1 MTDIAAKLAS
11 PFDEEQITW
20 LREPLARNHV
30 KSRQQA
36 GRTLSYIEGW
46 VAISEANRIFGFGGW
61 DRETVE
67 CRCISERETMM
78 GANKDRPG
86 WRVAYVARVRITVRA
101 SGQAIIREGTG
112 YGSGIDAD
120 DGAAHESAVKEAETD
135 AMKRGLMT
143 FGNPFGLALY
153 DKTQAEVEPV
163 ASRPRTPAAPQQQER
178 NATNGAG
185 PGAAGDDLAL
195 RSQFEVEGK
204 GAPLTPAE
212 AAAHP
217 NERERKVLAAR
228 EARKRITEALGV
240 ARTPAIIDEVIEI
253 NSAAL
258 EEIKDLHAP
267 SYEAIMALSVRLKG
281 ELYGATG

>member
-1 MTDIAAKLAS
+1 MTDIAAKPAA
-11 PFDEEQITW
+11 PFDEEQIAW

-36 GRTLSYIEGW
+36 GHTLSYIEGW
-46 VAISEANRIFGFGGW
+46 VTIAEANRIFGFGGW

-101 SGQAIIREGTG
+101 GGQAIVREGTG

-163 ASRPRTPAAPQQQER
+163 ASRSRTPTAPQQQER

-185 PGAAGDDLAL
+185 PGAAGGLTTIDGGVSPS
-195 RSQFEVEGK
+195 RVI
-204 GAPLTPAE
+204 TPAE

-217 NERERKVLAAR
+217 TERERKVLAAR

-240 ARTPAIIDEVIEI
+240 ASTPAIIDEVIER

-258 EEIKDLHAP
+258 EEIKDLHTP
-267 SYEAIMALSVRLKG
+267 SYEAIMALAGRLKT
-281 ELYGATG
+281 EILASTG

>member
-1 MTDIAAKLAS
+1 MTDIAAKLAA
-11 PFDEEQITW
+11 PFNEEQIAW
-20 LREPLARNHV
+20 LRAPLARDHV

-46 VAISEANRIFGFGGW
+46 VAIAEANRIFGFGGW

-101 SGQAIIREGTG
+101 GGQAIVREGTG

-120 DGAAHESAVKEAETD
+120 EGAAHESAAKESETD

-153 DKTQAEVEPV
+153 DKTQAEVEPI
-163 ASRPRTPAAPQQQER
+163 AGRGRANTTHPL
-178 NATNGAG
+178 NGE
-185 PGAAGDDLAL
+185 P
-195 RSQFEVEGK
+195 S
-204 GAPLTPAE
+204 PILTPVE

-217 NERERKVLAAR
+217 TERERIVLAAR
-228 EARKRITEALGV
+228 AHRERITEALGV
-240 ARTPAIIDEVIEI
+240 ATTPDLIDRIIED
-253 NSAAL
+253 NSQGL
-258 EEIKDLHAP
+258 TLIKTVHPPAYDTL
-267 SYEAIMALSVRLKG
+267 MALAVRLKG

>member
-1 MTDIAAKLAS
+1 
-11 PFDEEQITW
+11 
-20 LREPLARNHV
+20 
-30 KSRQQA
+30 
-36 GRTLSYIEGW
+36 
-46 VAISEANRIFGFGGW
+46 
-61 DRETVE
+61 
-67 CRCISERETMM
+67 
-78 GANKDRPG
+78 
-86 WRVAYVARVRITVRA
+86 VRA
-101 SGQAIIREGTG
+101 GGQAIVREGTG

-163 ASRPRTPAAPQQQER
+163 ASRSRTPTAPQQQER

-185 PGAAGDDLAL
+185 PGAAGGLTTIDGGVSRDQAAAW
-195 RSQFEVEGK
+195 RPDVAAGS
-204 GAPLTPAE
+204 GAGAAENPLTPAE

-217 NERERKVLAAR
+217 TERERKVLAAR

-240 ARTPAIIDEVIEI
+240 ARTPAIIDEVIER

-258 EEIKDLHAP
+258 EEIKDLHTP
-267 SYEAIMALSVRLKG
+267 SYEAIMALAGRLKT
-281 ELYGATG
+281 EILASTG

>member
-1 MTDIAAKLAS
+1 
-11 PFDEEQITW
+11 
-20 LREPLARNHV
+20 
-30 KSRQQA
+30 
-36 GRTLSYIEGW
+36 
-46 VAISEANRIFGFGGW
+46 
-61 DRETVE
+61 
-67 CRCISERETMM
+67 
-78 GANKDRPG
+78 
-86 WRVAYVARVRITVRA
+86 VRA
-101 SGQAIIREGTG
+101 GGQAIVREGTG

-135 AMKRGLMT
+135 AMKRGMMT

-185 PGAAGDDLAL
+185 PGAAGD
-195 RSQFEVEGK
+195 
-204 GAPLTPAE
+204 PLTPAE

-217 NERERKVLAAR
+217 TERERKVLAAR

-240 ARTPAIIDEVIEI
+240 ARTPAIIDEVIER
-253 NSAAL
+253 AT
-258 EEIKDLHAP
+258 KDLALIKEVHEP
-267 SYEAIMALSVRLKG
+267 SLDAIMALSARLKG

>member
-1 MTDIAAKLAS
+1 MTDIAAKLAA
-11 PFDEEQITW
+11 PFDEEQIAW

-46 VAISEANRIFGFGGW
+46 VAIAEANRIFGFGGW

-101 SGQAIIREGTG
+101 GGQAIVREGTG

-120 DGAAHESAVKEAETD
+120 EGAAHESAVKEAETD

-185 PGAAGDDLAL
+185 PGAAGD
-195 RSQFEVEGK
+195 S
-204 GAPLTPAE
+204 LTPAE

-217 NERERKVLAAR
+217 PERERKVLAAR

-240 ARTPAIIDEVIEI
+240 ARTPAIIDEVIEL
-253 NSAAL
+253 NSKAL
-258 EEIKDLHAP
+258 EEIKDLHTP
-267 SYEAIMALSVRLKG
+267 SYEAIMALAGRLKTEILAG
-281 ELYGATG
+281 VG

>member
-1 MTDIAAKLAS
+1 MTDIAAKLAA
-11 PFDEEQITW
+11 PFDEEQIAW
-20 LREPLARNHV
+20 LRAPLARDHV
-30 KSRQQA
+30 KTRTQA

-46 VAISEANRIFGFGGW
+46 VAIAEANRIFGHDGW
-61 DRETVE
+61 TRETVMSE
-67 CRCISERETMM
+67 CCYAGEYERQGKGTSFRCSYR
-78 GANKDRPG
+78 
-86 WRVAYVARVRITVRA
+86 ARVRVTCKGIV
-101 SGQAIIREGTG
+101 REGTG
-112 YGSGIDAD
+112 HGHGFAD
-120 DGAAHESAVKEAETD
+120 NPGEAHESAEKEAETD
-135 AMKRGLMT
+135 AMKRALMT

-153 DKTQAEVEPV
+153 DKTQAEVEPI

-185 PGAAGDDLAL
+185 PGAAG
-195 RSQFEVEGK
+195 E
-204 GAPLTPAE
+204 PLTPAE

-217 NERERKVLAAR
+217 TERERKVLAAR

>member
-1 MTDIAAKLAS
+1 VTCKGI
-11 PFDEEQITW
+11 
-20 LREPLARNHV
+20 V
-30 KSRQQA
+30 
-36 GRTLSYIEGW
+36 
-46 VAISEANRIFGFGGW
+46 
-61 DRETVE
+61 
-67 CRCISERETMM
+67 
-78 GANKDRPG
+78 
-86 WRVAYVARVRITVRA
+86 
-101 SGQAIIREGTG
+101 REGTG
-112 YGSGIDAD
+112 HGHGFAD
-120 DGAAHESAVKEAETD
+120 NPGEAHESAEKEAETD
-135 AMKRGLMT
+135 AMKRALMT

-153 DKTQAEVEPV
+153 DKTQAEVEPI

-185 PGAAGDDLAL
+185 PGAAG
-195 RSQFEVEGK
+195 E
-204 GAPLTPAE
+204 PLTPAE

-217 NERERKVLAAR
+217 TERERKVLAAR